1 MPVHSLVIFSEEP
14 EVAESLQRLFE
25 RNGDVDVIAVVSDES
40 LLQIVQEKE
49 HPQFLLCDLGYAP
62 HSVLDMIERI
72 PEPRPISIVYGPED
86 KSDVILRALKL
97 GVREFLSEKTTPDEI
112 SRLFQR
118 LSAEI
123 GASEIKTEA
132 NVIAV
137 MGAKGGVGATL
148 AACQLAAGLQRTGGR
163 TAIVDLNIPLG
174 DVAVYF
180 DVHPTYTLADIA
192 RAGKDIDATLVG
204 ELLQRHSSTG
214 VEVLASPSRVEEAE
228 LVRAPHVQAVIEQLK
243 TRFDWI
249 VVDVSRSW
257 NETSMRAIDLA
268 DHVLLL
274 TLQDVPSLNHARA
287 HRDLL
292 LRLGMDAR
300 KIHTIVNRESKDVA
314 VSSEDMT
321 KFLGSP
327 PESGIPN
334 DYATAV
340 TSVNEGRPVS
350 DVAPGSPID
359 VAFQGLVSLVHE
371 WCGVPLEIPKER
383 AGWGGR
389 ILNIFKR
396 N

>member
-1 MPVHSLVIFSEEP
+1 MLRILLV
-14 EVAESLQRLFE
+14 L
-25 RNGDVDVIAVVSDES
+25 
-40 LLQIVQEKE
+40 
-49 HPQFLLCDLGYAP
+49 
-62 HSVLDMIERI
+62 
-72 PEPRPISIVYGPED
+72 
-86 KSDVILRALKL
+86 
-97 GVREFLSEKTTPDEI
+97 
-112 SRLFQR
+112 
-118 LSAEI
+118 
-123 GASEIKTEA
+123 
-132 NVIAV
+132 
-137 MGAKGGVGATL
+137 
-148 AACQLAAGLQRTGGR
+148 
-163 TAIVDLNIPLG
+163 
-174 DVAVYF
+174 
-180 DVHPTYTLADIA
+180 
-192 RAGKDIDATLVG
+192 
-204 ELLQRHSSTG
+204 
-214 VEVLASPSRVEEAE
+214 
-228 LVRAPHVQAVIEQLK
+228 
-243 TRFDWI
+243 
-249 VVDVSRSW
+249 
-257 NETSMRAIDLA
+257 
-268 DHVLLL
+268 LLL

-300 KIHTIVNRESKDVA
+300 RIHTIVNRESKDVA

-383 AGWGGR
+383 AGLGGR